1 MTLVVDAS
9 IVVAALADSGEIGRW
24 AEEVLCSDH
33 LAAPHLMPVEVANIL
48 RRSVLGGEV
57 SGDTASLAH
66 ADLQDIRVDLFP
78 YAPTASRA
86 WQLRDNLTLYDA
98 WYVALA
104 EILDARLATLDRRL
118 TRAPGTRCDFLVP
131 PE

>member
-1 MTLVVDAS
+1 MTVVVDAS
-9 IVVAALADSGEIGRW
+9 IVVAALADSGEIGEW
-24 AEEVLCSDH
+24 AEEVLLSDN

-78 YAPTASRA
+78 YAPVASRA
-86 WQLRDNLTLYDA
+86 WELRDNLTLYDA

-104 EILDARLATLDRRL
+104 EILDAQLATLDRRL